1 MEIFFSQ
8 KLKQATYELIP
19 VCFPVKVFTR
29 LFRRFTLNGSY
40 LHQIWMTSLLGRF
53 FLINGFSYPYHL
65 TQEQILQYMFNIAL
79 FEPKIPQNTG
89 NIIRLTANNGCN
101 LHLIGPLG
109 FDLEEK
115 NLRRSGLDY
124 FDLANV
130 SQYTN
135 YDAFL
140 EVMQGHRILALTT
153 KGNQLYNQIQYKL
166 GDVLLFGS
174 ETAGLP
180 ENIHQDIAL
189 NHQLRIPMRP
199 NNRSMNLSNTVA
211 IVSYEAWGQLGF
223 AGGK

>member
-1 MEIFFSQ
+1 
-8 KLKQATYELIP
+8 
-19 VCFPVKVFTR
+19 
-29 LFRRFTLNGSY
+29 
-40 LHQIWMTSLLGRF
+40 
-53 FLINGFSYPYHL
+53 
-65 TQEQILQYMFNIAL
+65 MFNIAL

-101 LHLIGPLG
+101 LHLIEPLG

-124 FDLANV
+124 FDLANI
-130 SQYTN
+130 SRYPN

-140 EVMQGHRILALTT
+140 EAMQEHRIFALTT
-153 KGNQLYNQIQYKL
+153 KANRLYNQIEYKP

-180 ENIHQDIAL
+180 EEIHQSIAL
-189 NHQLRIPMRP
+189 SHQLRIPMRP
-199 NNRSMNLSNTVA
+199 NNRSMNLSNAVA